1 MGGRG
6 EAVASRVSE
15 RVSGW
20 LMADGRKGKEE
31 EKGEGGTLFHYRY
44 GDLPPSLLLS
54 RPPPRGGGLFFKKK
68 VGRRR
73 RRKVRKRNARFRSEQ
88 QVFVT
93 PPTPREKKG
102 GQILVPRMSLWR
114 KCGKCRLSIFPFLFD
129 RFFPSIPSSSTFSPP
144 LSERDASPPFVSLRR
159 QRRFR
164 RRVGWGLEGGREDR
178 VMRAG
183 D

>member
-1 MGGRG
+1 M
-6 EAVASRVSE
+6 SE

-44 GDLPPSLLLS
+44 GDLPPSFLLS

-93 PPTPREKKG
+93 PPTPREKKRG
-102 GQILVPRMSLWR
+102 GGNSSPENEPLAKMRE
-114 KCGKCRLSIFPFLFD
+114 RLSIFPFLFD
-129 RFFPSIPSSSTFSPP
+129 RFFPSIPSPSTSPHPPP